1 MCSDGA
7 LLHGAARD
15 CRLHRAEQERAFF
28 EFVTLNSVPQ
38 YRSYLLC
45 GTDADRVQHE
55 IVQEAAD
62 REQARVAT
70 DTRVIPTPLGAFR
83 MKNHK

>member
-1 MCSDGA
+1 MLIILLSGVETGGVRAVVALIFTA
-7 LLHGAARD
+7 LLGIAGYIVQSKNAA
-15 CRLHRAEQERAFF
+15 
-28 EFVTLNSVPQ
+28 
-38 YRSYLLC
+38 
-45 GTDADRVQHE
+45 DADRVQHE

>member
-1 MCSDGA
+1 MVALIFTA
-7 LLHGAARD
+7 LLGIAGYIV
-15 CRLHRAEQERAFF
+15 QSK
-28 EFVTLNSVPQ
+28 N
-38 YRSYLLC
+38 
-45 GTDADRVQHE
+45 ADRVQHE

-70 DTRVIPTPLGAFR
+70 DTRVIPTPLGAFL